1 MYYLT
6 NTCNKKSCWIKAIK
20 LNLDKKDIIRKM
32 KFLDVKTD
40 FAFKKVFGSEDSKE
54 RLISFL
60 NAIIQFENNAHIKD
74 LTIVDPYNIPQLK
87 GMKDTYV
94 DVKAV
99 LDNGSKVI
107 IEMQVL
113 NHAGFE
119 KRILYNAAKNY
130 SMQLVKSEQYHLLNP
145 IIALTIV
152 DFTMFEDADKVI
164 SNFKLVEKEE
174 FINYSDDL
182 EMIFIELP
190 KFIKEQHELKDI
202 KDQWIYFIK
211 NAGSLEYIPDN
222 MSPLVNSAFNVSNTA
237 GLSPEELEIQYK
249 KKEFISIQK
258 LALQLAQRQ
267 GEAKGKAEGKAE
279 EKMEMAKS
287 MLLQGISIDIVAN
300 VSGLPQEVLVKLKQG
315 NKKH

>member
-1 MYYLT
+1 MEVY
-6 NTCNKKSCWIKAIK
+6 S
-20 LNLDKKDIIRKM
+20 KM

-60 NAIIQFENNAHIKD
+60 NAVIQFENNAHIKD
-74 LTIVDPYNIPQLK
+74 LTIVDPYNIPLLK

-99 LDNGSKVI
+99 LDNNLKVI

-113 NHAGFE
+113 NHDGFE

-130 SMQLVKSEQYHLLNP
+130 SSQLVKGDEYHLLNP

-152 DFTMFEDADKVI
+152 DFTMFEDTDKVI
-164 SNFKLVEKEE
+164 SNFKLIEKND

-190 KFIKEQHELKDI
+190 KFSKEHHELENI

-211 NAGSLEYIPDN
+211 NAGSLEYIPEN
-222 MSPLVNSAFNVSNTA
+222 MAPLVESAFNVSNTA
-237 GLSPEELEIQYK
+237 GLSDEELEIQYK
-249 KKEFISIQK
+249 KQEFISIQK
-258 LALQLAQRQ
+258 AALKLAKKQ
-267 GEAKGKAEGKAE
+267 GRTEGRVEGRAEGRAE
-279 EKMEMAKS
+279 EKMEMARA
-287 MLLQGISIDIVAN
+287 MLLQGISLEMVVSI
-300 VSGLPQEVLVKLKQG
+300 SGLSQEILAKLAASIK
-315 NKKH
+315 

>member
-99 LDNGSKVI
+99 LDNGLKVL

-113 NHAGFE
+113 NHDGFE

-152 DFTMFEDADKVI
+152 DFIMFEDTKKVI

-258 LALQLAQRQ
+258 LSLQLAEQQ
-267 GEAKGKAEGKAE
+267 GEAKGSERRTI
-279 EKMEMAKS
+279 EMAKA
-287 MLLQGISIDIVAN
+287 MLLKGVSLDIVAS
-300 VSGLPQEVLVKLKQG
+300 VSGLPQEILAKLAS
-315 NKKH
+315 KK

>member
-1 MYYLT
+1 
-6 NTCNKKSCWIKAIK
+6 
-20 LNLDKKDIIRKM
+20 M
-32 KFLDVKTD
+32 KFLDIRTD
-40 FAFKKVFGSEDSKE
+40 FAFKKVFGSEESKG

-60 NAIIQFENNAHIKD
+60 NAVIRFAENAKIQD

-87 GMKDTYV
+87 GMKDSFV

-113 NHAGFE
+113 AHAGFE

-130 SMQLVKSEQYHLLNP
+130 SLQLLEGEQYNLLNP

-152 DFTMFEDADKVI
+152 DFIMFEDSNQVI
-164 SNFKLVEKEE
+164 SNFKLIEKEQ

-190 KFIKEQHELKDI
+190 KFTKKQEELQDI

-211 NAGSLEYIPDN
+211 NAGSLAFIPENLDA
-222 MSPLVNSAFNVSNTA
+222 SINSAFMASNTA
-237 GLSPEELEIQYK
+237 SLSP
-249 KKEFISIQK
+249 
-258 LALQLAQRQ
+258 
-267 GEAKGKAEGKAE
+267 
-279 EKMEMAKS
+279 
-287 MLLQGISIDIVAN
+287 
-300 VSGLPQEVLVKLKQG
+300 
-315 NKKH
+315 